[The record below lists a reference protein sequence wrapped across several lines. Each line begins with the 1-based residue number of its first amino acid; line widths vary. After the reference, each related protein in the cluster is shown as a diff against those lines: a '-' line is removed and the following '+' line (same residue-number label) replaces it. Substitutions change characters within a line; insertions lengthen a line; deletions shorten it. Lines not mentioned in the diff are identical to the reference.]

1 MPNYP
6 DNPTW
11 LIVGYPSA
19 LSFLDWR
26 ARYTRSLNLDRK
38 RCTGG
43 REERYLIVACTVIT
57 DVPEAVGPLPVALM
71 AKLSLPLYR
80 AFAVYS

>member
-26 ARYTRSLNLDRK
+26 ARYIRSLNLDLSPQALHRL
-38 RCTGG
+38 RG

-57 DVPEAVGPLPVALM
+57 DVPEAVGP
-71 AKLSLPLYR
+71 
-80 AFAVYS
+80 